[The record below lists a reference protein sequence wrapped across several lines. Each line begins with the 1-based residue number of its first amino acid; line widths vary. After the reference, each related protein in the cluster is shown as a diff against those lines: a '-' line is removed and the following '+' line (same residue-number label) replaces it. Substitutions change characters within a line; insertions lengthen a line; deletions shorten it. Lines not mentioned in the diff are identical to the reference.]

1 MPSVCNEVQPEPE
14 TLTHSHDLRWI
25 LLAWGVCALA
35 AAIKFARLARAMRGS
50 LSNSPQPNPSSTEAM
65 RESLERIWQKR

>member
-1 MPSVCNEVQPEPE
+1 
-14 TLTHSHDLRWI
+14 
-25 LLAWGVCALA
+25 
-35 AAIKFARLARAMRGS
+35 MRGS